1 MKIIYMP
8 VNTNKS
14 TETNRIFIADE
25 EPLVCELMQYNLEQA
40 GYNVGVYHTTS
51 EAMDSEL
58 TDFDLYIIDVMMED
72 KEGFELARYLKQN
85 LETLRTPLIFC
96 SSRNN
101 EDDVINGLDLGADD
115 YILKPFAMKELVAR
129 VNSIMRRRRI
139 TLNSAGR

>member
-40 GYNVGVYHTTS
+40 GYKVSVYHTTS